1 MDRRFTIDSHTAEHP
16 TAAPTATINDLMA
29 TFVAELEA
37 GGIPDPTG
45 QALTL
50 GIVWAD
56 LCRLA
61 GEEPP
66 PAIAALLDDAIAA

>member
-1 MDRRFTIDSHTAEHP
+1 MDRRFPIDSHTAEHP
-16 TAAPTATINDLMA
+16 AVAPTATINDLMA
-29 TFVAELEA
+29 TLVAELEA